1 MSYLPE
7 SSFLRAV
14 VDFLLDAGRKG
25 NCQSHYTSV
34 WDRTSLLVKGFRS
47 TLLLCRWGAEWI
59 INLWLAK
66 MEAWIFGDNKD
77 GIGDH
82 YKFHGGKKMV
92 WSLMSH
98 FLKGIGNENTHMI
111 VTEIQYGVIWSI
123 SYHDMVLID
132 WHVACR
138 RSFKVKLDQ
147 ETIKYSFSKWIQL
160 TSWQLISL
168 SQWSST
174 RRMMVRKAEFEFQIR
189 TLNK

>member
-47 TLLLCRWGAEWI
+47 TLLLCIWGAEWI

-66 MEAWIFGDNKD
+66 MEAWILVMIKMVLVT
-77 GIGDH
+77 IIST
-82 YKFHGGKKMV
+82 KFHGGKKMV
-92 WSLMSH
+92 VSLMSH

-111 VTEIQYGVIWSI
+111 VTEMQYGVIWSI

-147 ETIKYSFSKWIQL
+147 ETIKYSFSKWIQV

-168 SQWSST
+168 
-174 RRMMVRKAEFEFQIR
+174 
-189 TLNK
+189 